1 MALIHVVMHGK
12 VCVAFAV
19 GVSDFFHHHRMEC
32 GEVSPGTL
40 VAGGHL
46 LVDRR
51 KECAGSTG
59 EVADAETA
67 DGPGVGPVNPF
78 QLGHGQPRQQ
88 GGGLGAGVEGGEVFA
103 VCDEPLEDTPTPPT
117 TTSTGPRAL
126 RNYPADTAEAGN
138 AHPTSTTHTLT
149 GLEYG
154 TEYNIRGRA
163 LYTDGENADSPWN
176 GPWTETTAQV
186 TLLSPS
192 LSVQPVRGL

>member
-1 MALIHVVMHGK
+1 
-12 VCVAFAV
+12 
-19 GVSDFFHHHRMEC
+19 MEC

-67 DGPGVGPVNPF
+67 DGPGVGPVNPL

-103 VCDEPLEDTPTPPT
+103 VCDEPLEDAPCEVVGLAPRTA
-117 TTSTGPRAL
+117 STWMKLAGMDL
-126 RNYPADTAEAGN
+126 TAEDVTDRGGIN
-138 AHPTSTTHTLT
+138 AAA
-149 GLEYG
+149 
-154 TEYNIRGRA
+154 RGV
-163 LYTDGENADSPWN
+163 N
-176 GPWTETTAQV
+176 
-186 TLLSPS
+186 
-192 LSVQPVRGL
+192 